1 MKERFV
7 IALVPPE
14 EAGPDD
20 IMQSVGKRM
29 LQHREDYAAEVVA
42 SSPCDCT
49 GMGADRAAWAAVKKA
64 RQRGL
69 IPTHEVANMTMGG
82 HIDRSRAYDLSNVGA
97 RQTVKALEERVR
109 VRVLTSHPLRDKPDP
124 ECPKC
129 GGKGV
134 IETWGNP
141 HARYANACVPQH
153 GTPNVYRVMGGDG
166 WKGAPPSAYY
176 DLYWYNRKKGY
187 AYGVASTLCP
197 VAGYTRDTHPI
208 PDAIVTPD
216 GVWHDCRRFG
226 KTATTKRWK
235 KECWRLFQRHKN
247 CMALGLEIDPPIGD
261 QEGSL

>member
-69 IPTHEVANMTMGG
+69 IPTHEVATMTMGG
-82 HIDRSRAYDLSNVGA
+82 HIDRFRAYDLSNVGG
-97 RQTVKALEERVR
+97 RQTVKALEARVR
-109 VRVLTSHPLRDKPDP
+109 ARVLTSHPLRDKPDP

-141 HARYANACVPQH
+141 HARYANARVPQH
-153 GTPNVYRVMGGDG
+153 GTLNAYRVMGGDG
-166 WKGAPPSAYY
+166 WKGVRPARTTTCTGTTEKRATPTAWRARSAPSQATPA
-176 DLYWYNRKKGY
+176 
-187 AYGVASTLCP
+187 
-197 VAGYTRDTHPI
+197 TRTHPGRYHH
-208 PDAIVTPD
+208 TD

-247 CMALGLEIDPPIGD
+247 CMALAGN
-261 QEGSL
+261 